1 MTSPLD
7 DFVRKAVADQRLR
20 IYFDTTV
27 ILDLLRP
34 DRHSG
39 AQDSVDLLD
48 LAIGN
53 KWECAASYFALME
66 ALDIEQEN
74 MWFRSRIRAG
84 EDVDRLFR
92 RRRKRDTLSPQS
104 LGRLSNQLYRKFVI
118 EVQDFISWVTFDAK
132 GWELALELAMTSNI
146 RAPDCIH
153 VATALAAG
161 SNMIITSDEVLRDLA
176 KQHIQAAKP
185 PELLASL
192 RRLGTG

>member
-1 MTSPLD
+1 MTTPLD
-7 DFVRKAVADQRLR
+7 DFVREAIADQGLR

-34 DRHSG
+34 ERHRS

-48 LAIGN
+48 LAEEN

-92 RRRKRDTLSPQS
+92 RRRKRDPLNPRS
-104 LGRLSNQLYRKFVI
+104 LGRLSNQLYRKFVV
-118 EVQDFISWVTFDAK
+118 EVQDFISWVNFEEE
-132 GWELALELAMTSNI
+132 GWEQALDLAMRSNI

-153 VATALAAG
+153 LATALVTG
-161 SNMIITSDEVLRDLA
+161 SNMFITSDEELRDLA
-176 KQHIQAAKP
+176 RQHIQTAKP
-185 PELLASL
+185 AEMIAVL
-192 RRLGTG
+192 RRAAAT